1 MAARSPQR
9 PSRSN
14 STPVVFT
21 ASFFCSVAKMLP
33 FSVPFSSL
41 ASYSSAA
48 SMIDP
53 SRLELRPSRKS
64 ADTW

>member
-1 MAARSPQR
+1 MAVRSPHL

-21 ASFFCSVAKMLP
+21 TSFFCKVARILP

-48 SMIDP
+48 SMMDP
-53 SRLELRPSRKS
+53 SRELVRPSRKS
-64 ADTW
+64 ADT